1 MMCVLSLILTLDLE
15 VRQIDHKSRKSGPFS
30 SMPGVYAVSAMIKTQ
45 AELLRL
51 YQPKW
56 FRFLNIYFPHQQ
68 NKSLQS

>member
-15 VRQIDHKSRKSGPFS
+15 VRQIDHKRSRKSGPFS

-51 YQPKW
+51 YQPK
-56 FRFLNIYFPHQQ
+56 
-68 NKSLQS
+68 